1 LGENVLAAG
10 EQITFFTD
18 NNKLF
23 LAVANKY
30 TKQKPDKFSD
40 TKFRL
45 KSKISKIYKN
55 IPTNVKLIIFLYSLL
70 IIFSTVFYFLNM
82 KLSLIDSLYF
92 VITTTTTVG
101 FGDINLLD
109 ETTVSKLF
117 GIFMMVSG
125 AALLAAFF
133 GIIADVLIR
142 QRFEQFLGVSKF
154 KFKNHVII
162 IGLGS
167 IGYRVANMLHENGIK
182 VVVVESNH
190 ECSYVD
196 LLREKIPIIFGDAR
210 FGTVLLKAGIKNAQ
224 TVAALINDD
233 MKNMNIVLQ
242 AKKLSPYVRTVTRIF
257 NQKIENV
264 LENFFEVGSVNS
276 TSSFTMPLFLAC
288 SIQKRT
294 ITAFSMH
301 NEIYILFET
310 DEQLMQKLK
319 DISEEELENDYG
331 IKEIDKFNC
340 ENSRESS
347 HENFIVEK
355 KILFGS
361 YSNIRRLNN
370 L

>member
-1 LGENVLAAG
+1 
-10 EQITFFTD
+10 
-18 NNKLF
+18 
-23 LAVANKY
+23 
-30 TKQKPDKFSD
+30 
-40 TKFRL
+40 
-45 KSKISKIYKN
+45 
-55 IPTNVKLIIFLYSLL
+55 
-70 IIFSTVFYFLNM
+70 
-82 KLSLIDSLYF
+82 
-92 VITTTTTVG
+92 
-101 FGDINLLD
+101 
-109 ETTVSKLF
+109 
-117 GIFMMVSG
+117 
-125 AALLAAFF
+125 
-133 GIIADVLIR
+133 
-142 QRFEQFLGVSKF
+142 
-154 KFKNHVII
+154 
-162 IGLGS
+162 
-167 IGYRVANMLHENGIK
+167 
-182 VVVVESNH
+182 
-190 ECSYVD
+190 

-276 TSSFTMPLFLAC
+276 TSSFTMPLFLDC
-288 SIQKRT
+288 SIKKRT